1 MFYYKSIETKNKKVF
16 FLYTLLITL
25 LVIAV
30 VITRYILDSYS
41 SYYIVVRVYNVIE
54 YSALAYLFFLYIKS
68 KLIRTALL
76 YSIIPYTL
84 FCIFDFITAKEPTL
98 ALVPLIIE
106 YIVLLLFIV
115 YFFFEVM
122 QQTIVEPIYQKAIFW
137 ISVAFIINFSGNF
150 FLLLSSLNSF
160 NNETFR
166 NTFIVINGSVTIL
179 KNIFLC
185 IAVVLKEN
193 NNDNQ
198 VLKDLSI
205 DSELDSFLSFK
216 RQN

>member
-1 MFYYKSIETKNKKVF
+1 
-16 FLYTLLITL
+16 
-25 LVIAV
+25 
-30 VITRYILDSYS
+30 
-41 SYYIVVRVYNVIE
+41 
-54 YSALAYLFFLYIKS
+54 
-68 KLIRTALL
+68 
-76 YSIIPYTL
+76 
-84 FCIFDFITAKEPTL
+84 
-98 ALVPLIIE
+98 
-106 YIVLLLFIV
+106 
-115 YFFFEVM
+115 M

>member
-1 MFYYKSIETKNKKVF
+1 M
-16 FLYTLLITL
+16 
-25 LVIAV
+25 
-30 VITRYILDSYS
+30 
-41 SYYIVVRVYNVIE
+41 
-54 YSALAYLFFLYIKS
+54 
-68 KLIRTALL
+68 